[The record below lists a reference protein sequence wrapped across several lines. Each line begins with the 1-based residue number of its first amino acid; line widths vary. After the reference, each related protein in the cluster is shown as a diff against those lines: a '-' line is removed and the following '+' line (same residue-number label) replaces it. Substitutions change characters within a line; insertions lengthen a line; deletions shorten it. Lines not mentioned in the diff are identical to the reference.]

1 MISFQRI
8 GKQVSW
14 HELLKYLNLEQSNA
28 DSNQSLSDAKTANLI
43 NEFELAKSEYYKSN
57 NYLRNGSLEHNIQ
70 RLIYFM
76 RLKIL
81 KKKDEITNSDITKAI
96 NKYIERIHKNI

>member
-14 HELLKYLNLEQSNA
+14 YELLKYLNLEQSNA
-28 DSNQSLSDAKTANLI
+28 DSNQSLSDAKAANII
-43 NEFELAKSEYYKSN
+43 NEFEMAKSEAYRANK
-57 NYLRNGSLEHNIQ
+57 YLRSGSLELNIQ
-70 RLIYFM
+70 SLIYFM

-96 NKYIERIHKNI
+96 NKYIDRIHKNI